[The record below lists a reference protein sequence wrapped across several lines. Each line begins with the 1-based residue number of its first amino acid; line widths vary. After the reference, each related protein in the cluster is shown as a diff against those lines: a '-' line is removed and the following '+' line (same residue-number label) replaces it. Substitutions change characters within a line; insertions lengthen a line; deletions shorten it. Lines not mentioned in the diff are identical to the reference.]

1 MADIKIIVDTSADMP
16 TELIEK
22 YDIGVMRFLSI
33 FNEESYVSGVDITNE
48 EFYNKMVSEDI
59 IPTTSQ
65 TPYADMYDQLL
76 EESKKHDTVI
86 YFTISSKGSGQ
97 NHTANMIAEEI
108 KEEYPQADI
117 RIVDS
122 MSYSVYIASA
132 VAHICELREE
142 GLSAEKLIEEFFDYM
157 KTWEVYL
164 VVGDLKYLQKG
175 GRITKTTAI
184 VGNLLDIKPVLTIRN
199 GLIEPLDK
207 IRGSKKLYKKLI
219 ALMEEN
225 SEFDE
230 SKNEFI
236 VIDSDKAM
244 GDGMVDALAEEF
256 GDVKITMRSEFGPIV
271 GTHTGPGCLAVLF
284 KKKGENK

>member
-1 MADIKIIVDTSADMP
+1 MADIKIIIDTSADMP
-16 TELIEK
+16 TDLIEK

-33 FNEESYVSGVDITNE
+33 FDEKSYVSGIEITNE
-48 EFYNKMVSEDI
+48 EFYEKMVSENI

-65 TPYADMYDQLL
+65 TPYADMYDMLL
-76 EESKKHDTVI
+76 SESQKHDTVI

-97 NHTANMIAEEI
+97 NHTANMIVDEI
-108 KEEYPQADI
+108 KEEHPDSDI

-122 MSYSVYIASA
+122 MSYSMYIASA
-132 VAHICELREE
+132 VAHICELKKQ
-142 GLSAEKLIEEFFDYM
+142 GLSADELIEEFFAYM

-184 VGNLLDIKPVLTIRN
+184 VGNLLDIKPVLTIRD
-199 GLIEPLDK
+199 GLIEPLEK
-207 IRGSKKLYKKLI
+207 IRGSKKLFKKII
-219 ALMEEN
+219 ALMKDN
-225 SEFDE
+225 PNFDE

-236 VIDSDKAM
+236 VIDSDKEL
-244 GDGMVDALAEEF
+244 GDGMTEALKDEF
-256 GDVKITMRSEFGPIV
+256 GDVTITMRSEFGPIV

-284 KKKGENK
+284 KLRGEVK

>member
-1 MADIKIIVDTSADMP
+1 MAMADIKIIIDTSADMP
-16 TELIEK
+16 EELIEK
-22 YDIGVMRFLSI
+22 YDIGVMRFLTV
-33 FNEESYVSGVDITNE
+33 FGETSYVSGKDITNE
-48 EFYNKMVSEDI
+48 EFYGKMAEEGI

-65 TPYADMYDQLL
+65 TPYADMYDMLL

-97 NHTANMIAEEI
+97 NHTAKMIADEI
-108 KEEYPQADI
+108 KEEYPGADI

-132 VAHICELREE
+132 VAHIAELKNEGSTAEE
-142 GLSAEKLIEEFFDYM
+142 LIEEFFNYM
-157 KTWEVYL
+157 KAWEVYL
-164 VVGDLKYLQKG
+164 IVGDLKYLQKG

-184 VGNLLDIKPVLTIRN
+184 VGSLLDIKPVLTIRE

-207 IRGSKKLYKKLI
+207 IRGSKKIHKKII
-219 ALMEEN
+219 ALIKDN
-225 SEFDE
+225 PDFDE

-236 VIDSDKAM
+236 VVDSDKAT
-244 GDGMVDALAEEF
+244 GDGMVEALKEEF

-271 GTHTGPGCLAVLF
+271 GTHTGPGCMAVLF
-284 KKKGENK
+284 KMKGE

>member
-1 MADIKIIVDTSADMP
+1 MADIKLLVDTSADMP
-16 TELIEK
+16 AELLEK
-22 YDIGVMRFLSI
+22 YDIGVVRFLTL
-33 FNEESYVSGVDITNE
+33 FGEKSYVSGLDITNE
-48 EFYNKMVSEDI
+48 EFYKKMESENI

-65 TPYADMYDQLL
+65 TPYADMYSQLL

-108 KEEYPQADI
+108 KEENPDADI

-122 MSYSVYIASA
+122 MSYSVYISSA
-132 VAHICELREE
+132 VAYIAELKKQ
-142 GLSAEKLIEEFFDYM
+142 GLSADELIEKFFEYM

-164 VVGDLKYLQKG
+164 IVGDLKYLQKG
-175 GRITKTTAI
+175 GRITKTAAI
-184 VGNLLDIKPVLTIRN
+184 VGNLLDIKPVLTIRD

-207 IRGSKKLYKKLI
+207 IRGTKKLFKKIVALI
-219 ALMEEN
+219 KDN
-225 SEFDE
+225 PKFDE

-236 VIDSDKAM
+236 VIDSDKKM
-244 GDGMVDALAEEF
+244 GEGMIEALKDEF
-256 GDVKITMRSEFGPIV
+256 GDITLTMYSEFGPIV

-284 KKKGENK
+284 KLKGE

>member
-1 MADIKIIVDTSADMP
+1 MADIKLLVDTSADMP
-16 TELIEK
+16 AELLEK
-22 YDIGVMRFLSI
+22 YDIGVVRFLTL
-33 FNEESYVSGVDITNE
+33 FGEKSYVSGLDITNE
-48 EFYNKMVSEDI
+48 EFYKKMESENI

-65 TPYADMYDQLL
+65 TPYADMYSQLL

-108 KEEYPQADI
+108 KEENPDADI

-122 MSYSVYIASA
+122 MSYSVYISSA
-132 VAHICELREE
+132 VAYIAELKEQ
-142 GLSAEKLIEEFFDYM
+142 GLSADELIEKFFEYM

-164 VVGDLKYLQKG
+164 IVGDLKYLQKG
-175 GRITKTTAI
+175 GRITKTAAI

-207 IRGSKKLYKKLI
+207 IRGTKKLFKKIVALI
-219 ALMEEN
+219 KDN
-225 SEFDE
+225 PKFDE

-236 VIDSDKAM
+236 VIDSDKKM
-244 GDGMVDALAEEF
+244 GEGMIEALKDEF
-256 GDVKITMRSEFGPIV
+256 GDITLTMYSEFGPIV

-284 KKKGENK
+284 KLKGE

>member
-1 MADIKIIVDTSADMP
+1 MADIKLLVDTSADMP
-16 TELIEK
+16 AELLEK
-22 YDIGVMRFLSI
+22 YDIGVVRFLTL
-33 FNEESYVSGVDITNE
+33 FGETSYVSGLDITNE
-48 EFYNKMVSEDI
+48 EFYKKMESENI

-65 TPYADMYDQLL
+65 TPYADMYNQLL
-76 EESKKHDTVI
+76 EESKQHDTVI

-108 KEEYPQADI
+108 KEENPDADI

-122 MSYSVYIASA
+122 MSYSVYISSA
-132 VAHICELREE
+132 VAYIAELKKQ
-142 GLSAEKLIEEFFDYM
+142 GLSADELIEKFFEYM

-164 VVGDLKYLQKG
+164 IVGDLKYLQKG
-175 GRITKTTAI
+175 GRITKTAAI

-207 IRGSKKLYKKLI
+207 IRGTKKLFKKIVALI
-219 ALMEEN
+219 KDN
-225 SEFDE
+225 PKFDE

-236 VIDSDKAM
+236 VIDSDKKI
-244 GDGMVDALAEEF
+244 GEGMIEALKDEF
-256 GDVKITMRSEFGPIV
+256 GDITLTMYSEFGPIV

-284 KKKGENK
+284 KLKGE